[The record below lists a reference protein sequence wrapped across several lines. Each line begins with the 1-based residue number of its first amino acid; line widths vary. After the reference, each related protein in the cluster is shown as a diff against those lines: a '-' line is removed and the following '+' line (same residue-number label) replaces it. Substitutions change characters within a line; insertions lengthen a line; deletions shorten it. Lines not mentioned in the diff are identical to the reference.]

1 MYEGNFAADQRSG
14 TGIYTWANGERYEG
28 EFQNNLMS
36 GAGTYTWPSGR
47 EYTGYFDNGIIVRA
61 TGGKDN

>member
-1 MYEGNFAADQRSG
+1 MADERSG
-14 TGIYTWANGERYEG
+14 KGTYTWANGEQYTG

-36 GAGTYTWPSGR
+36 GYGTYSWPTGR

-61 TGGKDN
+61 VEGPT